1 MRILLKKSGVANRVP
16 TDSDLQLGELALNFR
31 DGKLYY
37 KHGNGDIRAFI
48 DSSRVETIANAV
60 QVIAQ
65 SQLDSAEITQLVDSS
80 YINARL
86 DLSTILDSAEILD
99 LIDSDYIRTAIDEVF
114 TNSFTIDAETLN
126 GESASYYLD
135 YGNFTN
141 TPTILD
147 SAMIQRFTLDSSE
160 TIDLIDSAHVRARID
175 GAFISNLTGVDA
187 DTLGNQL
194 PSYYLAYGNFTGTPT
209 ILDLVDVRNEIDS
222 AHVQARQIKYNTAD
236 FVDSDTVSLVID
248 SAYVQARQTNEAAD
262 SAYVTGLPV
271 STFTNDA
278 NYLDSTT
285 VQGVIDQTYVTD
297 LIDTTYLDSAETIAL
312 IDSAY
317 VQLRQTAQDFSYT
330 SLTDVPDFFDSSDA
344 ETLIDSA
351 YVQLRQTAQDF
362 SYTSLTDVPD
372 FFDSSDAEILIDSA
386 YVQLRQTAQDFSYT
400 SLTNVPDLFD
410 SSDAET
416 LVDSSYVQARQIQYN
431 TSDFTDSAFVTG
443 LPVSTF
449 TNDTNYLDSTTVQG
463 VIDATYIQSNQT
475 TYNTSDFLDSSTVEG
490 VVDSAY
496 VRARVRTNQDLRT
509 TDSVTFAGL
518 TVSGDLTITGTTTEI
533 NTIVYTINDPLLH
546 LADSNEES
554 DVVDIGHIGHYY
566 RDGQRRHTGIF
577 RDASNEEYYIFHNMV
592 DSSFDSTV
600 PPNVINRSATDFT
613 LSTVNVGTLVGVYA
627 GFDSDFTAKSTSD
640 LSEGTNLY
648 YTTARHDSDT
658 LIQVNNA
665 YVQARQIQ
673 YNTADFL
680 DSDTVSLVVDS
691 AYVQLRQTSYNTS
704 DFTDSAFVTGL
715 PVSTFTND
723 ANYLDSTTVQDVI
736 DSAYIASVVETDG
749 DINITINNE
758 ITSTVDSAYVNARVN
773 AGNFLDS
780 AEAIALIDSA
790 YVQAR
795 QTDIR
800 DSAFVTGI
808 VDSAYVRL
816 QTRIGDS
823 DIDFGSHKIT
833 YSNVYSAEGDLPDAN
848 TYHGMFAHVHATGA
862 GYFAHAGNWVR
873 LANQSEVFDGTY
885 ASLTGKPDF
894 FDSNDATI
902 LIDSAYVQART
913 TAGTDS
919 AATIALIEATV
930 DSAYVQLRE
939 AAGGGGGG
947 GVDSAATISLIQS
960 TVDSAYVQL
969 RVDSDYI
976 TPINQIVY
984 LFTADSGQTAFTD
997 SDDNSQIL
1005 TFTDAQQLTVFL
1017 NGILLTGTDDVTTNA
1032 STNTITLTEAADSG
1046 DVLSVIKLSGSAPHI
1061 DSDMISNVALKF
1073 TTFVYTAD
1081 SGDTSFSGADDN
1093 GETLSY
1099 TANQVRVHLNGILLI
1114 DSADYTATS
1123 GTNVSLSEA
1132 TNAGDIVTIEKMTG
1146 RDVGLDSTGVTN
1158 LIDSAYVAA
1167 RTTAGTD
1174 SSTVSSI
1181 IETDVD
1187 SAYVQLR
1194 QDFAYASLTG
1204 TPTIPALHTDFID
1217 SAAAIRLITA
1227 NAIDSGVALQLLL
1240 DSIETIQLI
1249 DSAYVQAR
1257 QTTYNTSDFLD
1268 STTVTGVIDA
1278 SYIQSNQITYNTS
1291 DFVDSAFVTDFGY
1304 LDSEHVDSAIRH
1316 YTFQQLNTIG
1326 PDDLGTNN
1334 YGVYIGWRTAE
1345 GVTSSDQFNVHIGAQ
1360 AGEDVNNTDDNVYV
1374 GYRAG
1379 GTAGGQDNVAIG
1391 ADANLKADGS
1401 NTVIVGA
1408 NADATAGTVA
1418 IGQQANTGQGAIA
1431 IGYHAEAPDF
1441 NTAIGYDVGETDLDS
1456 GNVIIGYQAGQH
1468 TNSSD
1473 PGGARNIAIGNYT
1486 LGTVAGSNNG
1496 LQSEARN
1503 NVLIG
1508 HQAGGRLQRGQ
1519 DNIVIGQSNAGS
1531 TLNFG
1536 NNNIIIG
1543 VNAGKAIPNWTAT
1556 SNVIAIG
1563 DSNVDRLMIE
1573 GLGIDTQKADS
1584 GQVLIWDSSAG
1595 QFYFGANGRT
1605 YNTSDFADSAYVQSV
1620 LPVLYTDFIDS
1631 AEAIK
1636 LITANAIDSGVAL
1649 QLLLDSIETLALIDS
1664 AYITGKIAGG
1674 PLTVDG
1680 NGTDNGTIING
1691 GLIEIRTDSAVA
1703 AVDFY
1708 CEVSNAHRTRV
1719 KSAAHAD
1726 YSGNVDVTL
1735 PTTTGTL
1742 ALTSEIPALGDY
1754 LDSSLTT
1761 QLIDSSYVQ
1770 IRVPETYLST
1780 IIDSTYVQ
1788 ARTTAGTDSAATISL
1803 IEATVDSAYV
1813 QLRQSSAGSGVTVQD
1828 EGVALSTAGTTL
1840 NFVGSGVTA
1849 SGTGATK
1856 TITISGGGG
1865 SGDGLDS
1872 ALVEQLIDSAYII
1885 ARQQTATPA
1894 EGLDSAT
1901 ALNLINQQLQ
1911 EYPNLNVNKFYYTA
1925 SGSQQQFSGAD
1936 IFGNSLNVKTAN
1948 TEVYL
1953 NGLLLVDSED
1963 YTLTSTSLTL
1973 TDAADSGF
1981 SLALIE
1987 TVGKV
1992 QALTLQETK
2001 YEFTATAAQQ
2011 TFSGTDD
2018 NGLSLSYTSEGFV
2031 DVFMN
2036 GVLLSETNDY
2046 TTNTAGTTITL
2057 TSNADSGD
2065 FLTVHYKRGNIVTPT
2080 VDIFE
2085 FTADSGQTVITG
2097 ADEQSN
2103 TLSFANEAIQVFLN
2117 GILLRSSI
2125 DYTASGGDTIT
2136 MTNALDSAD
2145 DLVVSA
2151 FSAPGTYLQK
2161 FQFNADSGQTN
2172 FSGQDISGEYLVYQ
2186 LGNTQ
2191 VFVNG
2196 LLQTDSDFSASNGT
2210 TITLSNAAS
2219 ANDEVV
2225 IHSFSRATNSAPIT
2239 VSIDSAAVS
2248 TLIDSAKTNW
2258 SEVSSSITLT
2268 NNSKNIVDCSGSAL
2282 SLNMPGS
2289 PTLGDEVRV
2298 IDGTASAASNNI
2310 TISGNGKKIQGDSSD
2325 FIIDINRAAVGFVFY
2340 NDSNGWL
2347 LTEN

>member
-65 SQLDSAEITQLVDSS
+65 SQLDSAEITQLVDSN

-187 DTLGNQL
+187 DTLGNQS

-222 AHVQARQIKYNTAD
+222 AHVQARQIKYNTTD

-330 SLTDVPDFFDSSDA
+330 SLT
-344 ETLIDSA
+344 
-351 YVQLRQTAQDF
+351 
-362 SYTSLTDVPD
+362 
-372 FFDSSDAEILIDSA
+372 
-386 YVQLRQTAQDFSYT
+386 
-400 SLTNVPDLFD
+400 NVPDLFD

-431 TSDFTDSAFVTG
+431 TSDF
-443 LPVSTF
+443 
-449 TNDTNYLDSTTVQG
+449 LDSTTVE
-463 VIDATYIQSNQT
+463 
-475 TYNTSDFLDSSTVEG
+475 L
-490 VVDSAY
+490 VVDSSYVRTRQDFRYASLTGAPALIDSGLTTQLIDSDY
-496 VRARVRTNQDLRT
+496 VRARVRTNQDLYT
-509 TDSVTFAGL
+509 TSNVTFADMIVSGNL
-518 TVSGDLTITGTTTEI
+518 TVDGTTT
-533 NTIVYTINDPLLH
+533 TINSTTLSVNDKNIV
-546 LADSNEES
+546 LADSAADSAAANGAGITIDGANATLTYVAATDRFTFNKEVEAARFHGNLTGDVTGTVS
-554 DVVDIGHIGHYY
+554 DISNHDLF
-566 RDGQRRHTGIF
+566 DSS
-577 RDASNEEYYIFHNMV
+577 DATILV
-592 DSSFDSTV
+592 DS
-600 PPNVINRSATDFT
+600 
-613 LSTVNVGTLVGVYA
+613 
-627 GFDSDFTAKSTSD
+627 
-640 LSEGTNLY
+640 
-648 YTTARHDSDT
+648 
-658 LIQVNNA
+658 A

-723 ANYLDSTTVQDVI
+723 ANYLDSTTVQGVI

-823 DIDFGSHKIT
+823 DIDFGSNKIT

-969 RVDSDYI
+969 RVDSDHI

-1099 TANQVRVHLNGILLI
+1099 AANQVRVHLNGILLI

-1257 QTTYNTSDFLD
+1257 QTTTSVALD
-1268 STTVTGVIDA
+1268 SNNSVYYVSGSNLITSKTTL
-1278 SYIQSNQITYNTS
+1278 S
-1291 DFVDSAFVTDFGY
+1291 
-1304 LDSEHVDSAIRH
+1304 LDSNPEYNI
-1316 YTFQQLNTIG
+1316 Y
-1326 PDDLGTNN
+1326 LG
-1334 YGVYIGWRTAE
+1334 E
-1345 GVTSSDQFNVHIGAQ
+1345 S
-1360 AGEDVNNTDDNVYV
+1360 
-1374 GYRAG
+1374 AG
-1379 GTAGGQDNVAIG
+1379 GSSSENAFANVAIG
-1391 ADANLKADGS
+1391 RRALQSVTRSS
-1401 NTVIVGA
+1401 NS
-1408 NADATAGTVA
+1408 VA
-1418 IGQQANTGQGAIA
+1418 IGQNANTATTGLANIG
-1431 IGYHAEAPDF
+1431 IGYNALRVTNDVTTNFNAALGYRSGEADTITGNL
-1441 NTAIGYDVGETDLDS
+1441 NTFIGGYT
-1456 GNVIIGYQAGQH
+1456 GYQQTVGANNTFIGAWAGRK
-1468 TNSSD
+1468 T
-1473 PGGARNIAIGNYT
+1473 PGT
-1486 LGTVAGSNNG
+1486 L
-1496 LQSEARN
+1496 
-1503 NVLIG
+1503 
-1508 HQAGGRLQRGQ
+1508 
-1519 DNIVIGQSNAGS
+1519 D
-1531 TLNFG
+1531 
-1536 NNNIIIG
+1536 
-1543 VNAGKAIPNWTAT
+1543 
-1556 SNVIAIG
+1556 NVIAIG
-1563 DSNVDRLMIE
+1563 DSNVSRLEIP
-1573 GLGIDTQKADS
+1573 GLGIDTEDADS
-1584 GQVLIWDSSAG
+1584 GQVLIWDNTAG
-1595 QFYFGANGRT
+1595 QFYFGANGQT

-1872 ALVEQLIDSAYII
+1872 ALVEQLVDSAYII

-1925 SGSQQQFSGAD
+1925 SAAQAEFSGAD

-2001 YEFTATAAQQ
+2001 YEFTATSLQT

-2046 TTNTAGTTITL
+2046 TTNTAGTAITL
-2057 TSNADSGD
+2057 TSGADSGD

-2085 FTADSGQTVITG
+2085 FTADSGQTAFTG
-2097 ADEQSN
+2097 NDTQDN
-2103 TLSFANEAIQVFLN
+2103 TLAFANEAIQVFKN
-2117 GILLRSSI
+2117 GVLLKSST
-2125 DYTASGGDTIT
+2125 DYTASNGTTVTLTTG
-2136 MTNALDSAD
+2136 ADSGD
-2145 DLVVSA
+2145 DLVIST
-2151 FSAPGTYLQK
+2151 FSAPGTYLQR

-2172 FSGQDISGEYLVYQ
+2172 FSGQDISGEHLTYQ
-2186 LGNTQ
+2186 IEGVQ

-2210 TITLSNAAS
+2210 IITLSSAAS

-2239 VSIDSAAVS
+2239 MSLIDSAAVS
-2248 TLIDSAKTNW
+2248 SLIDSAKTNW